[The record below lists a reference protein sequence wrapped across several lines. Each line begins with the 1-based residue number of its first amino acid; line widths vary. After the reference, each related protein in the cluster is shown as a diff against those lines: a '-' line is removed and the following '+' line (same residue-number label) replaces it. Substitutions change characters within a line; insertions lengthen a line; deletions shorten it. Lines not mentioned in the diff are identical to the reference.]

1 MLGLQGTSMCS
12 RRVSIGALGTLG
24 PEYSSIATQIEGGFA
39 LHWLEWHLGRVV
51 ACWMDGNGDHSCV

>member
-1 MLGLQGTSMCS
+1 MCS

-39 LHWLEWHLGRVV
+39 LHWLEWHLRGVV